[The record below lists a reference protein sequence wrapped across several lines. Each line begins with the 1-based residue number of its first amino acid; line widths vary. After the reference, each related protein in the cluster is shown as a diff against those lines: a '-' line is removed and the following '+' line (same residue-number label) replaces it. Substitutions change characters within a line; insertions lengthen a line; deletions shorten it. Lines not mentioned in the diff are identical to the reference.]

1 MPTLAPGKKPAAG
14 ARQLPRSCVTA
25 PFAFSGSVGA
35 PFAAIGRTGIF
46 EERHRHRGCISRSVT
61 TNRMEMTMTH
71 TEKQIAA
78 LEAKIARER
87 EKLADAKAKAAAQS
101 RKRDTRRKILFGYA
115 FLDWL
120 TALPRSERQRI
131 LKLVHVRLK
140 ERERIAFPLAEILNH
155 VDAAA
160 VAHTSAKKDDADTA
174 QLPFPLEHS

>member
-1 MPTLAPGKKPAAG
+1 
-14 ARQLPRSCVTA
+14 
-25 PFAFSGSVGA
+25 
-35 PFAAIGRTGIF
+35 
-46 EERHRHRGCISRSVT
+46 
-61 TNRMEMTMTH
+61 MTP

-101 RKRDTRRKILFGYA
+101 RKRDTRCKILFGYA

-120 TALPRSERQRI
+120 TSLPKPERQRI

-140 ERERIAFPLAEILNH
+140 ERERIAFPLAEILID

-160 VAHTSAKKDDADTA
+160 EAHVSARTEDAETA
-174 QLPFPLEHS
+174 QLPFPADDS